1 MSISVRGNKVANT
14 TGWGGKTYDD
24 TKEFMYTQIIK
35 ENKDGT
41 TELRHINHEK
51 LWEYA
56 YLLEETDPDRLDR
69 LRQLAT
75 RQHKN
80 CVYYDPRHLNIDEDK
95 EISISRIILRT
106 NEELKKM
113 VEILKLELEQKRKGS
128 Q

>member
-1 MSISVRGNKVANT
+1 MSISVTGNKVANT
-14 TGWGGKTYDD
+14 TGGKRGKTYDD

-41 TELRHINHEK
+41 TELRYINHEK

-80 CVYYDPRHLNIDEDK
+80 RVYNDPRCLNVDEDV
-95 EISISRIILRT
+95 EISINRILLTRI
-106 NEELKKM
+106 
-113 VEILKLELEQKRKGS
+113 EILEETIRFHETFSRDKLSK
-128 Q
+128 